1 VSTGKAESAEV
12 SHNRNAMKRSGQIR
26 PGCRC
31 GTSSVRPY
39 SPIRLVVDSDDGD
52 HLEKFT
58 DGFYAASSQE
68 YR

>member
-1 VSTGKAESAEV
+1 
-12 SHNRNAMKRSGQIR
+12 MKRSGQIR
-26 PGCRC
+26 LGCRC